1 MRKERAPKSPLPR
14 GYLLPDEAHASLVR
28 TRDHLHLLSRLTA
41 ARIAYDAAE
50 LELSQ
55 DALVH
60 SFCRLA
66 NDLDQVIRVV
76 RTRHA

>member
-1 MRKERAPKSPLPR
+1 MRKEPASNSSRPHGYVLPAQ
-14 GYLLPDEAHASLVR
+14 AHASLLR
-28 TRDHLHLLSRLTA
+28 TRDHLQLLTRLTA

-60 SFCRLA
+60 SFHRLA
-66 NDLDQVIRVV
+66 RDVDEVIKAARCH
-76 RTRHA
+76 R